1 MELSKIIIESKFSLG
16 VLKFSFEHSSH
27 NFTSR
32 MAFVPASTSS
42 VKRVGTGPA
51 IRSPSQRVASI
62 GHCARQIVG
71 TLSLNRK
78 ITNITICEITK
89 LRCLCEKTN
98 RIAISF
104 NCHFPCRC
112 RKGGGWG
119 VCAGGG
125 GLLFERGCVIY
136 TCYIQRIRYNND
148 VYSLA
153 KFQYKTVSSQD
164 FTRSNPISSVA
175 PFCM

>member
-16 VLKFSFEHSSH
+16 VLKFSFEHSFH

-112 RKGGGWG
+112 REGGGWG

-125 GLLFERGCVIY
+125 GV
-136 TCYIQRIRYNND
+136 
-148 VYSLA
+148 
-153 KFQYKTVSSQD
+153 
-164 FTRSNPISSVA
+164 
-175 PFCM
+175 FCLTGVG